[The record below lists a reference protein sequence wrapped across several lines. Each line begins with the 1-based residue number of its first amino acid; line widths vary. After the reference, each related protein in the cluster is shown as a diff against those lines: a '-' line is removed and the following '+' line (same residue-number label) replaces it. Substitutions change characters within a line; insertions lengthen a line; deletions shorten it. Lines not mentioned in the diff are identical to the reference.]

1 MLLRIRTSVDP
12 CDCPTT
18 HSFVAPVVSLLVE
31 KLTKRQSLVHEFKS
45 FINRGSVVDLAV
57 AFVMGATFKT
67 VIDAFAGDGKG
78 NPGVLGG
85 LIGAMFGGSQPN
97 FNDVGVTLNGSF
109 IPVGSMLTALVN
121 FVLVAVVLF
130 FVVKA
135 YSRFRRSQPAETT
148 NELLASIRDELRE
161 QRK

>member
-1 MLLRIRTSVDP
+1 M
-12 CDCPTT
+12 
-18 HSFVAPVVSLLVE
+18 LVE
-31 KLTKRQSLVHEFKS
+31 KQSRWQSLVDEFKA
-45 FINRGSVVDLAV
+45 FVNRGSVVDLAV

-67 VIDAFAGDGKG
+67 VIDAFAGDGQG

-109 IPVGSMLTALVN
+109 IPFGAMLTALVN
-121 FVLVAVVLF
+121 FVLVAFVLF

-135 YSRFRRSQPAETT
+135 YSRFRKSQPAETT

-161 QRK
+161 QKK

>member
-1 MLLRIRTSVDP
+1 MKSPSRW
-12 CDCPTT
+12 
-18 HSFVAPVVSLLVE
+18 
-31 KLTKRQSLVHEFKS
+31 QSLVNEFKA
-45 FINRGSVVDLAV
+45 FINRGSVIDLAV

-67 VIDAFAGDGKG
+67 VVDAFAGDGKG
-78 NPGVLGG
+78 NSGVLGG
-85 LIGAMFGGSQPN
+85 LIGALFGGSQPN

-109 IPVGSMLTALVN
+109 IPLGSMLTALVN
-121 FVLVAVVLF
+121 FVLVAIVLF

-135 YSRFRRSQPAETT
+135 YSRLRKSQSAETT

>member
-1 MLLRIRTSVDP
+1 VVVDSP
-12 CDCPTT
+12 
-18 HSFVAPVVSLLVE
+18 S
-31 KLTKRQSLVHEFKS
+31 KWQSLVNEFKA

-85 LIGAMFGGSQPN
+85 FIGALFGGSQPN

-109 IPVGSMLTALVN
+109 IPLGAMITALIN
-121 FVLVAVVLF
+121 FVLVAAVLF
-130 FVVKA
+130 FVIKA
-135 YSRFRRSQPAETT
+135 YSRFRKSQPTETT
-148 NELLASIRDELRE
+148 NELLASIRNELRE